1 MDWYTKLQESKE
13 AFMRVDHGRLP
24 ILEGG
29 DWRDPSG
36 AFDQM
41 ISAKK
46 EIKDMTAKKPAGSQF
61 KLTKG

>member
-1 MDWYTKLQESKE
+1 MDK
-13 AFMRVDHGRLP
+13 GRLP

-29 DWRDPSG
+29 DFRDPSG

-46 EIKDMTAKKPAGSQF
+46 EAKDLTAKKGKS
-61 KLTKG
+61 

>member
-1 MDWYTKLQESKE
+1 
-13 AFMRVDHGRLP
+13 MRVDHGRLP

-46 EIKDMTAKKPAGSQF
+46 EIKDLTAKKPANSQF